1 MSAEDILAVHDLANR
16 YTDAANR
23 TDIDGMI
30 AVYAPDGE
38 LDAFGNVFK
47 GHDALREAFVAGV
60 GSMEL
65 MNQVCS
71 SPLIRIDGD
80 RATARWNIT
89 EFARK
94 QGSETLDLFIGN
106 YEDEMVR
113 VPGGWLFARRR
124 LTRRTQLRA
133 NVTFRK

>member
-1 MSAEDILAVHDLANR
+1 MSAADILAIHDLANR
-16 YTDAANR
+16 YTDSANR
-23 TDIDGMI
+23 TDVDDMI
-30 AVYAPDGE
+30 AVYVPDGE
-38 LDAFGNVFK
+38 LEAFGNVFK

-60 GSMEL
+60 GNMEL

-106 YEDEMVR
+106 YED
-113 VPGGWLFARRR
+113 
-124 LTRRTQLRA
+124 
-133 NVTFRK
+133 